1 VRLRNVM
8 LWLDYNK
15 VVPSDVRLQN
25 GLAFGF
31 LLVCLVN
38 TVGLM
43 LAKFMRR
50 AAELGVRRALGASRR
65 ALFAQLL
72 IESGVVG
79 LVGGFGGLLL
89 AMFGLW
95 LVRQRPSDYAVL
107 AHLDLSML
115 LITFVLAVLATLL
128 AGLLP
133 AWRACQIA
141 PALQLKSN

>member
-1 VRLRNVM
+1 
-8 LWLDYNK
+8 
-15 VVPSDVRLQN
+15 
-25 GLAFGF
+25 
-31 LLVCLVN
+31 VCLVN

-72 IESGVVG
+72 MEAGVVG
-79 LVGGFGGLLL
+79 LVGGIGGLLL

-95 LVRQRPSDYAVL
+95 LVRQRPSITRRWRIWIM
-107 AHLDLSML
+107 SML
-115 LITFVLAVLATLL
+115 YHVRAVGVCDLL